1 MASVDTFTKL
11 LANFKSRYG
20 NLDNVI
26 VDSMKFLKLCPFD
39 KKNKT
44 GKNFVVA
51 VQLANEQGVT
61 YGSTDDNM
69 GALLDLK
76 PARQLTLL
84 DATIQPNVMLLRS
97 QIGYE
102 AYAAG
107 ENGDL
112 ASFESTSTLV
122 TDSQMKSLQDR
133 LEISCLYGTSPEGLG
148 TINTFSAID
157 GTDTK
162 LVVTTGQWATG
173 IWLAKENATLDVY
186 HGSTQLNT
194 NAPLVIT
201 AIDSVARAITV
212 SSTSSADITAIQN
225 YITSNPD
232 VAYLL
237 FEGAYGNETI
247 GLDAVVTSASTL
259 WGISNSYM
267 LWKSVVYEVGSAA
280 LTMGKVEKGIS
291 AVVQK
296 GLSGVVN
303 LIENPDTWATQNI
316 DLAALRRYT
325 DSSDEGK
332 LGVKSIEYDYSDG
345 TVKLIGYN
353 KVKEGHAFAFPDGE
367 LKRIGSADVG
377 FKLPGEQYG
386 FLHVPDKMGYEQRMF
401 SCQGFFTTKVA
412 QLVKFAHIV
421 NS

>member
-1 MASVDTFTKL
+1 MASVDTFQTL

-69 GALLDLK
+69 GALLSLN
-76 PARQLTLL
+76 PAISLTLL
-84 DATIQPNVMLLRS
+84 DATIQPNVLLLRS

-133 LEISCLYGTSPEGLG
+133 LEISCIYGSSPTGLG
-148 TINTFSAID
+148 TLHSSANVD
-157 GTDTK
+157 STDT
-162 LVVTTGQWATG
+162 VVTITTGQWATG
-173 IWLAKENATLDVY
+173 IWLGKEGANRDAY
-186 HGSTQLNT
+186 HGSTQINT
-194 NAPLVIT
+194 NAALVIT
-201 AIDSVARAITV
+201 GINASTRAITV
-212 SSTSSADITAIQN
+212 SGNSTDIAALDT
-225 YITSNPD
+225 YIAANPD
-232 VAYLL
+232 AARFL
-237 FEGAYGNETI
+237 FYGAYGNETI
-247 GLDAVVTSASTL
+247 GLDAAVLSNTTL
-259 WGISNSYM
+259 WGISNSYL
-267 LWKSVVYEVGSAA
+267 LWQSTVYDVLNAT

-291 AVVQK
+291 SLVQK

-303 LIENPDTWATQNI
+303 VIENPDTWATQNI
-316 DLAALRRYT
+316 DLAALRRFT
-325 DSSDEGK
+325 DDGDSGK
-332 LGVKSIEYDYSDG
+332 LGVKSIEYDYADG
-345 TVKLIGYN
+345 VVKLIGLN
-353 KVKEGHAFAFPDGE
+353 KIKEGEAFAFPDGE

-412 QLVKFAHIV
+412 LLLKFKNIV